1 MRSSMPYNIEN
12 LAAAALI
19 AIVTLAGV
27 PPLSVS
33 AQPTGQAGTSQSDFL
48 PPRVERIA
56 TRATQLYMGMPEDEV
71 ARTMGAPRA
80 VVASESAGVEVR
92 VLRYAPEPIPVKVT
106 LSNGKVSAVALD
118 IVAIDN
124 PSLPAYGRPVWSG
137 MHRTA
142 VLRIMGTPAEDRLGD
157 SFGMKL
163 EHMIFER
170 PGLPDLSVVLID
182 ERVVTKHAGRALPP
196 DIFSLSLPLPPSEAA
211 DSDRTG
217 HRQMRVGMGVRD
229 VQAMFGE
236 PKMRVP
242 YSVKGRPA
250 EYRIYET
257 ASNGSF
263 ARFTFIDDVLVE
275 FADGGRL
282 PLDQILS
289 GG

>member
-1 MRSSMPYNIEN
+1 MRKITVVPLMAIIS
-12 LAAAALI
+12 LAEF
-19 AIVTLAGV
+19 
-27 PPLSVS
+27 PLVLPAS
-33 AQPTGQAGTSQSDFL
+33 AQQPPAQKESSPSDL

-56 TRATQLYMGMPEDEV
+56 SKATLLYLDMPEDEV
-71 ARTMGAPRA
+71 ARTMGTPTSAD
-80 VVASESAGVEVR
+80 SFESAGVVVR
-92 VLRYAPEPIPVKVT
+92 VLRYAPDIKVT
-106 LSNGKVSAVALD
+106 LSDGKVSAVALD
-118 IVAIDN
+118 VVGIDN
-124 PSLPAYGRPVWSG
+124 PASPAYGRGIWSG
-137 MHRTA
+137 MHRRE
-142 VLRIMGTPAEDRLGD
+142 VLRIMGAPVEYRLGD

-170 PGLPDLSVVLID
+170 PGLPDLSIFLID
-182 ERVVTKHAGRALPP
+182 ERVVTKRAGRVLPP
-196 DIFSLSLPLPPSEAA
+196 DIFSLSLPSAPSDADRAA
-211 DSDRTG
+211 DSQSDRSG
-217 HRQMRVGMGVRD
+217 RRQIRAGMGVRD

-242 YSVKGRPA
+242 YSIKGRPA

-263 ARFTFIDDVLVE
+263 ACFTFIDDVLVG

>member
-1 MRSSMPYNIEN
+1 MRKLTTVLFISM
-12 LAAAALI
+12 
-19 AIVTLAGV
+19 VHLAGV
-27 PPLSVS
+27 VLPAS
-33 AQPTGQAGTSQSDFL
+33 AQQPLSQSDLPL

-56 TRATQLYMGMPEDEV
+56 IRATQLYMGMPEDEV
-71 ARTMGAPRA
+71 ARTMGEPTA
-80 VVASESAGVEVR
+80 VLASENAGVEVR
-92 VLRYAPEPIPVKVT
+92 VLRYALDPIPIKVT
-106 LSNGKVSAVALD
+106 LSDGKVSAVALEIAAVD
-118 IVAIDN
+118 SPA
-124 PSLPAYGRPVWSG
+124 SPAYGRPVWSG

-142 VLRIMGTPAEDRLGD
+142 VLQILGAPAEDRLGD

-170 PGLPDLSVVLID
+170 PGLPDLSIVLID

-196 DIFSLSLPLPPSEAA
+196 DILSLSLPLPPSGADRAA
-211 DSDRTG
+211 GSRSDRSGCGQTRTG
-217 HRQMRVGMGVRD
+217 MSVRD

-250 EYRIYET
+250 EYRIYQT

-263 ARFTFIDDVLVE
+263 ACFTFIDNVLVE